1 MAKHSGTSV
10 PSLKHLAFFEAL
22 CEHEEQSPSAL
33 AATAGLLSLRMVDHW
48 LLVGSTI
55 VEPESVSVQSARAAI
70 MALPT
75 ADPLREVL
83 LGLVNTMQ
91 TLREVDAQPILPR
104 LFAYAGLL
112 EKRGQ
117 LAVASDVFET
127 VVRLGEEQFESDM
140 LIDAHMR
147 LGFCRRMLGQLNE
160 AEAAYSM
167 AGKIA
172 KRHKEPSRFQ
182 HSRVGVAKVALARGN
197 LPVADTMLQDI
208 VRECGAHGFE
218 QVHAIALHDNAVV
231 ARMRGEYTRAVC
243 LAYDALERTQNSS
256 ERERVLMDISTTFV
270 SMGRFEEAQTA
281 LLIQDATANTSEVRC
296 YARVS
301 LMSLAARRY
310 DRTQFDHFRKSL
322 NGTPLPPDLQVNFLI
337 ESARGER
344 AFGSEEEAIA
354 LLESALNTARSHGL
368 NRAVF
373 EAEEMIA
380 TPVNAPKATESG
392 EIQVLDPDPAAHVFD
407 GLRRMLATIAG

>member
-1 MAKHSGTSV
+1 LAKRSGTSV

-22 CEHEEQSPSAL
+22 SEHDEKSPSAL

-48 LLVGSTI
+48 LLAGSII

-70 MALPT
+70 MELPA
-75 ADPLREVL
+75 ADPQREVL

-91 TLREVDAQPILPR
+91 SLREVDALPILPR

-117 LAVASDVFET
+117 LAVASDVYET
-127 VVRLGEEQFESDM
+127 VARLGEEQFESDL

-147 LGFCRRMLGQLNE
+147 LGFCRRMLGQLDD
-160 AEAAYSM
+160 AEVAYST

-172 KRHKEPSRFQ
+172 KRRKEPSRFQ

-197 LPVADTMLQDI
+197 LPVADTMLQEI
-208 VRECGAHGFE
+208 VSECAAHGFE
-218 QVHAIALHDNAVV
+218 VVHAMALHDNAVV

-243 LAYDALERTQNSS
+243 LAYDALERTQNIS
-256 ERERVLMDISTTFV
+256 ERERVLMDISGTFV
-270 SMGRFEEAQTA
+270 SMGRFEEAETA

-322 NGTPLPPDLQVNFLI
+322 NSTPLPPDLQVNFLI

-380 TPVNAPKATESG
+380 TPVNAPIATERG
-392 EIQVLDPDPAAHVFD
+392 EMQVLHPDPAAYVVD
-407 GLRRMLATIAG
+407 GLRRMLATVTG